1 MERIHVEPVLV
12 KTSHFTERLE
22 EKKRVGQE
30 RMVIFV
36 PCDWEN
42 ITVPLEK
49 SVTIKK
55 ERDEKKPMRM
65 GAASRSTGGRGKNK
79 TAPFGQKKNKI
90 NGFRN

>member
-1 MERIHVEPVLV
+1 MCY
-12 KTSHFTERLE
+12 
-22 EKKRVGQE
+22 
-30 RMVIFV
+30 VIGG
-36 PCDWEN
+36 N

-65 GAASRSTGGRGKNK
+65 GLLPEVLEGGEKNK

-90 NGFRN
+90 NRFRN